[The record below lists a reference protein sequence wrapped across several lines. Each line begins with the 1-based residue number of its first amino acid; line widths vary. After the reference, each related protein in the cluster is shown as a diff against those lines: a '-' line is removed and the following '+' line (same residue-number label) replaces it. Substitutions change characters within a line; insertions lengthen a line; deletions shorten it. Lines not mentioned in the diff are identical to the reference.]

1 MLGLAVLAI
10 ASREPQPHGV
20 NFYTVFAEERRA
32 VHSPAVRLGYLNR
45 PPAQGELAAFGV
57 VGGHKH
63 FVLLDSRILMITIVS

>member
-10 ASREPQPHGV
+10 ARREPQPHGV

-32 VHSPAVRLGYLNR
+32 VHAPVRLGYLNR

-57 VGGHKH
+57 VDGHKH
-63 FVLLDSRILMITIVS
+63 FVLLDSRILMIAIMS